1 MQYMFY
7 LAKQLYVDT
16 TVIFLSYLDDD
27 QSV

>member
-7 LAKQLYVDT
+7 LAKELYVDT
-16 TVIFLSYLDDD
+16 KVIFLSYLDDD